1 MIRRSEIRQLLLL
14 SFLAAGSASSAIA
27 QVADLQ
33 SACDTPRGCIDA
45 LHGGLV
51 ALSSEENVTEINDRY
66 EHLASLI
73 TTTHDLP
80 YIARFTVRRQW
91 ENFSEEAR
99 ERFVRSFITL
109 SVMTYASRFVTLSQD
124 TFRILGVAEA
134 GSGRVQIEASIARA
148 QQPDIPIDYLLRQDE
163 NGWRIVNI
171 IADGVSDLALKRAE
185 YQRVLAEG
193 SVADLVKYLEDQ
205 IQAIED
211 SAV

>member
-1 MIRRSEIRQLLLL
+1 MTRQSEIRQLLLL
-14 SFLAAGSASSAIA
+14 SFLAAGWASSAIG

-45 LHGGLV
+45 LHSGLV
-51 ALSSEENVTEINDRY
+51 ALSLEESVTESNNRY
-66 EHLASLI
+66 EHLAPLI

-91 ENFSEEAR
+91 EDFSEEAR

-109 SVMTYASRFVTLSQD
+109 SVMTYASRFVTLSED
-124 TFRILGVAEA
+124 TFRILGVTET
-134 GSGRVQIEASIARA
+134 GSGRVQVEASIARD

-163 NGWRIVNI
+163 KGWRIVNV

-193 SVADLVKYLEDQ
+193 SVADLIKYVEDQ
-205 IQAIED
+205 IQAIE
-211 SAV
+211 APPV